1 MRMYPGQEKKI
12 REYYQKNPTELARA
26 SWPSFEEKVM
36 DLIQKKAKVNIESVS
51 KDDLQK
57 LLNFSDQKTSS
68 TKTKTSLKIAKK
80 VEKK

>member
-1 MRMYPGQEKKI
+1 
-12 REYYQKNPTELARA
+12 
-26 SWPSFEEKVM
+26 M

-68 TKTKTSLKIAKK
+68 TKTKTSLKTKAKK
-80 VEKK
+80 VEKSK

>member
-1 MRMYPGQEKKI
+1 
-12 REYYQKNPTELARA
+12 
-26 SWPSFEEKVM
+26 M

-68 TKTKTSLKIAKK
+68 TKTKTSLKTKAKK
-80 VEKK
+80 VEKVNNRYKFLIDSYERSFRYLLEHIDTNGN